1 LNFWQGLRGGL
12 AVFGKLAFA
21 STAIILAACA
31 PLAPEQRSV
40 STPAEPQVQPQG
52 NSRYQQAQDGAPL
65 RELDTDTIV
74 DAVPRYEPLK
84 VAGNISPYIVRGQ
97 EYRLVEN
104 HRKYKARGTA
114 SWYGTKFDGH
124 ATSNGETYSL
134 YDMTAAHKT
143 LPIPCY
149 VKVTN
154 LRNGRTAIVRVNDR
168 GPFHSERIID
178 LSYAAAVKLGFSDQ
192 GTASVEIEV
201 IDTDNSA
208 MAKSETAR
216 YYLQV
221 GAFKELDSA
230 NKLQKSL
237 SSGLGYPV
245 MVAITGQS
253 TLHRVRVGPFVD
265 FSSAQAAKKI
275 LKQRWSGEPQLV
287 VESDEF

>member
-1 LNFWQGLRGGL
+1 
-12 AVFGKLAFA
+12 
-21 STAIILAACA
+21 
-31 PLAPEQRSV
+31 
-40 STPAEPQVQPQG
+40 
-52 NSRYQQAQDGAPL
+52 
-65 RELDTDTIV
+65 
-74 DAVPRYEPLK
+74 
-84 VAGNISPYIVRGQ
+84 
-97 EYRLVEN
+97 
-104 HRKYKARGTA
+104 
-114 SWYGTKFDGH
+114 
-124 ATSNGETYSL
+124 
-134 YDMTAAHKT
+134 MTAAHKT

-154 LRNGRTAIVRVNDR
+154 LHNGRTAIVRVNDR

-178 LSYAAAVKLGFSDQ
+178 MSYAAAVKLGFSDQ

-208 MAKSETAR
+208 MAKSEAAR

-221 GAFKELDSA
+221 GAFKQLDSA
-230 NKLQKSL
+230 NKLQQSL

-245 MVAITGQS
+245 MVATIGES